1 MKLNVKAFAYT
12 CAIIWGL
19 GLFLITWWFMIFEG
33 ASGDTTLIGRVYVGY
48 NISPLGS
55 LIGLVWASVDG
66 LILGAIFAWL
76 YNRLNGAGSVNK

>member
-33 ASGDTTLIGRVYVGY
+33 ASGEETLIGRVYIGY
-48 NISPLGS
+48 NISPVGS
-55 LIGLVWASVDG
+55 LIGLLWATVDG
-66 LILGAIFAWL
+66 LILGAIIAWL
-76 YNRLNGAGSVNK
+76 YNRISSRITAV

>member
-33 ASGDTTLIGRVYVGY
+33 ASGETTLIGRVYVGY

-55 LIGLVWASVDG
+55 LIGLVWASIDG

-76 YNRLNGAGSVNK
+76 YNRLIGISSVNN

>member
-1 MKLNVKAFAYT
+1 MKLNVKAFAFT

-55 LIGLVWASVDG
+55 LIGLVWASIDG

-76 YNRLNGAGSVNK
+76 YNHLSSIGPVDK